1 MGIFLADEGLDVG
14 VVDLGVVAVDL
25 EAPAAGQRFLTVGE
39 RHARSRVVTWG
50 QRRAYLQWESWRRG
64 GTSLAG

>member
-14 VVDLGVVAVDL
+14 VEDLGVVAVDL
-25 EAPAAGQRFLTVGE
+25 EAPAGGRTEVCVTPGGKGALG
-39 RHARSRVVTWG
+39 ARRQASV
-50 QRRAYLQWESWRRG
+50 YLRWESWRHG